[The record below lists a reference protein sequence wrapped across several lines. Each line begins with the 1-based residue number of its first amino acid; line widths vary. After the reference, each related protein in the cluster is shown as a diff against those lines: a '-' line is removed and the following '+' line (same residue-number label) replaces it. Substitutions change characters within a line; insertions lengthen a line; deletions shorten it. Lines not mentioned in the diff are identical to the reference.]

1 MRLSAPRL
9 SLLSFGSSLSLLA
22 SAGFVLRQA
31 SATSTS
37 NTNYKGAVVFLH
49 GLGDTPSGWSSIERA
64 LPSLCP
70 SLAGKIKYCFPAAPI
85 TSITI
90 NGGMKMPGWFDLY
103 DWPIAV
109 GSKDDEEGL
118 LRSVSQIEEAVDQIQ
133 QEEGIPRSKIVVG
146 GFSQGGAAALLAAYR
161 AKGKGSSFEPYA
173 GCVGL
178 SAWLTLPDSLDV
190 PKEAAESTPLL
201 WCHGRYDDKVLF
213 EQQAFG
219 VDKLREEGVKVT
231 DKAYD
236 MGHESHP
243 DEMVAFAKF
252 LEATL
257 LGDSQEGKQ
266 PNDEL

>member
-1 MRLSAPRL
+1 MS
-9 SLLSFGSSLSLLA
+9 
-22 SAGFVLRQA
+22 
-31 SATSTS
+31 TSTS

-70 SLAGKIKYCFPAAPI
+70 SLAGKIKYCFPAAPM

-118 LRSVSQIEEAVDQIQ
+118 LRSVSQIEEAVEKIQ

-146 GFSQGGAAALLAAYR
+146 GFSQGGAAALLAANR
-161 AKGKGSSFEPYA
+161 AKETGSSFEPYA

-219 VDKLREEGVKVT
+219 VGKLREAGVKVT

-243 DEMVAFAKF
+243 DEMVAFANF

-257 LGDSQEGKQ
+257 LGDSEGGKQ
-266 PNDEL
+266 PNDELKCFQFPIEYNKFNLY